1 MTCWNRS
8 TLKNHEK
15 WALIGKELLG
25 TFRNGGCLA
34 TYTVKCHPKYWHY
47 LALYKLAGPPLPQQ
61 KILPQKSFH
70 ELTVPWKVCS
80 KGTFSKDLT
89 TNGTLRSRSIPK
101 FPIIPPPRS
110 RRSTCPPR
118 YNTAPGLPICY
129 QSDPE
134 TLLAAETVRDKDRV
148 EDHLQIQ
155 TWSYPPRISRRASAK
170 GVEKMQLK
178 GSHFV

>member
-34 TYTVKCHPKYWHY
+34 TYSVKCHPIWPCR
-47 LALYKLAGPPLPQQ
+47 PPVASTKNPST
-61 KILPQKSFH
+61 KIIPRAHSTVKSMF
-70 ELTVPWKVCS
+70 T